1 MKLTP
6 LGHSCQLITTIDG
19 KQYRVILEWKCGEQD
34 SRIMVV
40 DERRCLFL
48 WKRFTTDVLFPSK
61 EAIEEAA
68 TQAIEAAV
76 DHWKNVTEE
85 DEEED

>member
-6 LGHSCQLITTIDG
+6 LGHSCQFITTIDG

-34 SRIMVV
+34 SRILVV
-40 DERRCLFL
+40 NEHSSLFL

-61 EAIEEAA
+61 EEIEKVAAQALEAA
-68 TQAIEAAV
+68 IDA
-76 DHWKNVTEE
+76 WKNETE
-85 DEEED
+85 D